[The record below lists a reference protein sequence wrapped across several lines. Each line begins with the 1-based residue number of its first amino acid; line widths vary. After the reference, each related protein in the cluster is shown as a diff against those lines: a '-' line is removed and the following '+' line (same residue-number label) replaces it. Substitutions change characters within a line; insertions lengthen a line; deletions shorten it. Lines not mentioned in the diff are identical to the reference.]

1 MNRCIILF
9 VALLLSSCS
18 CKNVGRIS
26 KKPACY
32 SYIIGD
38 TNGNIVKEHNADL
51 FITPGSC
58 QKIITTALAYKV
70 LGSEYRYDTKM
81 YKLKNGD
88 VVISFDGDP
97 TLTSKDIRK
106 LLQPFAKT
114 SFKSLILDISAFK
127 SSPYSPNIMLY
138 DVGTRYSTPCSAM
151 NIDGNIINI
160 TVTSNTKNNIIVSN
174 DALYKVKSDLIVSK
188 IPSDIKVKWD
198 NNILDVE
205 GSLNEGDKEKT
216 FKKSPIDIYIY
227 IENKMHKILKDLGIK
242 THIKIIQDR
251 SKLPKLSNCIAHHFS
266 EPLSSIIPP
275 KFKMSDNLIFD
286 ALYLKII
293 HKQNYDE
300 INDWSLGDKV
310 IKKLISEHYNI
321 DMKNALFIDGSGM
334 SRHNRI
340 QPKQLF
346 QLLQKNIESKEFVSA
361 FPYGGEK
368 ASLLVNRKLSNK
380 VNAKTGHLSCVNCLS
395 GYDMRSSKPKIFVI
409 MVTNFGFSNK
419 EMDNIIDNFI
429 ENDFK

>member
-1 MNRCIILF
+1 MYRGMILF
-9 VALLLSSCS
+9 LALLLSACS
-18 CKNVGRIS
+18 CKNIGRIG
-26 KKPACY
+26 KEPACY

-38 TNGNIVKEHNADL
+38 AAGKIIKEHNADL

-58 QKIITTALAYKV
+58 QKIITAALAYKV

-88 VVISFDGDP
+88 LVISFDGDP
-97 TLTSKDIRK
+97 TLKSEDIRK
-106 LLQPFAKT
+106 LLQPFAKI
-114 SFKSLILDISAFK
+114 SFKSLILDVSAFK
-127 SSPYSPNIMLY
+127 SSQYSPNIMLY
-138 DVGTRYSTPCSAM
+138 DVGTKYSTPCSAM
-151 NIDGNIINI
+151 NIDRNIVNI
-160 TVTSNTKNNIIVSN
+160 TVTRNDKNNIIVNN
-174 DALYKVKSDLIVSK
+174 DASYKIKSDLILTK
-188 IPSDIKVKWD
+188 APSDIKVKWD
-198 NNILDVE
+198 DNILDVE
-205 GSLNEGDKEKT
+205 GSVNEVDKEKT
-216 FKKSPIDIYIY
+216 FRKSPIDIYVY
-227 IENKMHKILKDLGIK
+227 IDNKMNKILKDLGIK
-242 THIKIIQDR
+242 TRIKIIKDR
-251 SKLPKLSNCIAHHFS
+251 SKLPELSNCIAHHYS

-275 KFKMSDNLIFD
+275 AFKMSDNLVFD

-300 INDWSLGDKV
+300 INDWSVGDKT
-310 IKKLISEHYNI
+310 IKKLIFEHYGI

-346 QLLQKNIESKEFVSA
+346 QLLQKNIEFKDFTST

-368 ASLLVNRKLSNK
+368 ASLLANRMLPAEIY
-380 VNAKTGHLSCVNCLS
+380 AKTGHLSCVNCLS

-409 MVTNFGFSNK
+409 MVTNFGSPNK

-429 ENDFK
+429 EHDFR